1 MKKIIKLTESDLIR
15 LVKRVINEKK
25 FTNQSEVDRILDKI
39 SSEGMDSLTP
49 EEKHILQNP
58 DKPIEVEPEV
68 DEPETTDMEPNDFT
82 NLYEKVKNG
91 LTYFIEKLPLDW
103 DKINRNPRR
112 KETIEKLLNLL
123 DNIGASIDKMEDM
136 DSESYEVEECK
147 KLFYEAK
154 MLINEFFDEGEE

>member
-1 MKKIIKLTESDLIR
+1 MKKIIRLTESDLIR

-39 SSEGMDSLTP
+39 SSEGMSSLTP
-49 EEKHILQNP
+49 EEKYILQNP

-68 DEPETTDMEPNDFT
+68 DEPETTDMEPNDF
-82 NLYEKVKNG
+82 NKLYEKVKNG

-103 DKINRNPRR
+103 DKINRSSRK

-123 DNIGASIDKMEDM
+123 DKIGASIDIMEDM
-136 DSESYEVEECK
+136 DSESYEVDECK

-154 MLINEFFDEGEE
+154 TLVNEFFDEGEE

>member
-1 MKKIIKLTESDLIR
+1 MKKIIRLTESDLIR

-49 EEKHILQNP
+49 EEKEILQNP
-58 DKPIEVEPEV
+58 DKPIEVGPEV
-68 DEPETTDMEPNDFT
+68 DEPETTDMESNDF
-82 NLYEKVKNG
+82 NIMYEKVKEG
-91 LTYFIEKLPLDW
+91 LTYFIEKFPLHW
-103 DKINRNPRR
+103 SKFKFSSK
-112 KETIEKLLNLL
+112 KEQTIKKVL
-123 DNIGASIDKMEDM
+123 DTLEQIGVTIDMMEDM

-147 KLFYEAK
+147 RLFYEAK

>member
-103 DKINRNPRR
+103 DKINRSPRR